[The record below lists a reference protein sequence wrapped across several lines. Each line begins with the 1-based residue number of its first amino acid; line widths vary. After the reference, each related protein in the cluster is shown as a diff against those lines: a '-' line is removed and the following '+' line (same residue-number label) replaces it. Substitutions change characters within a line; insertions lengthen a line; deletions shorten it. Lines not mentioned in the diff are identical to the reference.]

1 MIIYTGQ
8 IARIRHPYLDITV
21 KSGTGL
27 ARLLSP
33 TWDMVLG
40 VKRGVLSEVDYT
52 GQYLDLLRYRYRHDR
67 SGFICILTPENA
79 DAMTL
84 ACYCKPHTFC
94 HRYLAVEVLEKIARA
109 HGIPFEYGGEAPG
122 MR

>member
-27 ARLLSP
+27 GRLLSP

-40 VKRGVLSEVDYT
+40 VKRGVLSEAEYT
-52 GQYLDLLRYRYRHDR
+52 EQYLSLLRGRYRQN
-67 SGFICILTPENA
+67 SGGFIRILTPENA
-79 DAMTL
+79 DLITL

-109 HGIPFEYGGEAPG
+109 RGISFEYGGEAPG
-122 MR
+122 VR